1 MGLFGENKSQRFRRV
16 IRRRRRARI
25 CLITT
30 RRIAIATLL
39 ALLISLETTIQEVSA
54 AEEARGSREV
64 VLRGR
69 QVYEASCAV
78 CHGIGG
84 DGKGMAA
91 HMFRTQPRDFRQGLF
106 KFRSTP
112 SGSLPTDNDLLKVV
126 TEGIRWTAMVS
137 RADLFEADRR
147 AVVQYIK
154 TFSQRVA
161 DERLASPVAVQP
173 APPKSQ
179 DLVAQG
185 HQLYQDAG
193 CAKCHG
199 ESGRGNGPS
208 ALGMKDNWG
217 WPILASDL
225 TWRPL
230 KRGSAFDGIY
240 LTIATGLSGTPMPSY
255 GDSLDSQQIS
265 ALIYYLE
272 SLVPIE
278 HRLSPLSYL
287 GEEQQGWRVVRMQ
300 GMMGH
305 RMMRRM
311 PMMQ

>member
-1 MGLFGENKSQRFRRV
+1 MSTRKIG
-16 IRRRRRARI
+16 
-25 CLITT
+25 IT
-30 RRIAIATLL
+30 ALL
-39 ALLISLETTIQEVSA
+39 ALLASLGTTIQAVSA
-54 AEEARGSREV
+54 AEEARGSPEV

-69 QVYEASCAV
+69 QVYEASCAI

-91 HMFRTQPRDFRQGLF
+91 HMFRTQPRDFRHGLF

-126 TEGIRWTAMVS
+126 TQGIRWTAMVS

-154 TFSQRVA
+154 TFSPRFT
-161 DERLASPVAVQP
+161 DERFSSPVAITP

-179 DLVAQG
+179 DLVGQG
-185 HQLYQDAG
+185 RRLYQDADCG
-193 CAKCHG
+193 KCHG

-208 ALGMKDNWG
+208 ALGIDNWG
-217 WPILASDL
+217 WPSQASDL

-240 LTIATGLSGTPMPSY
+240 LTIFTGLSGTPMPSY
-255 GDSLDSQQIS
+255 GDSLDSQQIW
-265 ALIYYLE
+265 ALVYYLE
-272 SLVPIE
+272 SLVPVE
-278 HRLSPLSYL
+278 HRLSPLSHL
-287 GEEQQGWRVVRMQ
+287 GEEQQGRRVVRMQ

-311 PMMQ
+311 PMTQ